1 MSRLPIEFLQ
11 HIRIEMAY
19 LVKRSNGLSKE
30 DVFQHDDLSRAFARS
45 LEIIGEAMKQLP
57 PIFRQ
62 TYPEI
67 DWRGLAGLR
76 DKLIH
81 HYFGIDHDILW
92 DVITNEIP
100 SALALLQNVIENE
113 INNPSV

>member
-45 LEIIGEAMKQLP
+45 LEIIGEAMKQLSSK
-57 PIFRQ
+57 
-62 TYPEI
+62 T
-67 DWRGLAGLR
+67 
-76 DKLIH
+76 
-81 HYFGIDHDILW
+81 
-92 DVITNEIP
+92 
-100 SALALLQNVIENE
+100 
-113 INNPSV
+113 

>member
-1 MSRLPIEFLQ
+1 LQ
-11 HIRIEMAY
+11 YIDNQVITIRKSYIY
-19 LVKRSNGLSKE
+19 LRTSIFVHLS
-30 DVFQHDDLSRAFARS
+30 SY
-45 LEIIGEAMKQLP
+45 IYLP